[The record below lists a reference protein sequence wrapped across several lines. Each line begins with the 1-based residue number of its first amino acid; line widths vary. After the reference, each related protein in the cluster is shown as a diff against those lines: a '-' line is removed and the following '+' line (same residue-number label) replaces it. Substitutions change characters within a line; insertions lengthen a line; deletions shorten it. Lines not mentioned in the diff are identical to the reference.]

1 MYVIVDESLPCVN
14 DFGWV
19 VKICPK
25 CGTLT
30 RFHAENADNFAK
42 QADTL
47 KIYYD
52 ECGVKDYET
61 VAVGEEMIDTS
72 ILYKPTGWSPQ
83 QFDEIWINRGI
94 NYAVKSWQKIVEK
107 KATMQNQLNVVHNG
121 RLSCKMFAGNPEW
134 LYVKLSESKTG
145 QSYSIYAKCIKGMG
159 DYTLADLHL
168 IHHSKVDLSKT
179 IDGLYTRNE
188 AISIL
193 DTCLRRW
200 NAIGSMVYVATPFVG
215 YPQPNRANE
224 KQIVKL
230 WKWLGEVL
238 DMDKTVFITRKG
250 TFSLRRERGRQDNQ
264 DVSFLKKWGLL
275 DPLTAIA
282 EAETTR
288 HKPRKKKNGEYN
300 KRVVDSFP
308 MVLYES
314 RFHSK
319 FYAGIVGNEVEVL
332 QGSYNLHEGEGKENL
347 TFSRYAIG
355 DFMEK
360 FIERLFPYIDV
371 HNQSLQ
377 DCDAILLQLNQNN
390 VFEAGLK
397 RKNNII
403 QGIVEVRNKII
414 KR

>member
-1 MYVIVDESLPCVN
+1 MLRYIW
-14 DFGWV
+14 G
-19 VKICPK
+19 
-25 CGTLT
+25 
-30 RFHAENADNFAK
+30 AD
-42 QADTL
+42 
-47 KIYYD
+47 
-52 ECGVKDYET
+52 V
-61 VAVGEEMIDTS
+61 S
-72 ILYKPTGWSPQ
+72 
-83 QFDEIWINRGI
+83 
-94 NYAVKSWQKIVEK
+94 
-107 KATMQNQLNVVHNG
+107 
-121 RLSCKMFAGNPEW
+121 
-134 LYVKLSESKTG
+134 
-145 QSYSIYAKCIKGMG
+145 
-159 DYTLADLHL
+159 
-168 IHHSKVDLSKT
+168 DLSPA
-179 IDGLYTRNE
+179 ISGLYTRNE

-224 KQIVKL
+224 KQVVKL